1 MGERKKYGGRVK
13 GSKNLPTNHLFFM
26 ADKLNVD
33 PFKVLLMFAAGDYKG
48 LGYKEEKT
56 TKFIGENS
64 YEEYTIS
71 PELRMSAASKACEYL
86 YPKRKAIEHSI
97 DQEAITGITRT
108 ILTKKV

>member
-1 MGERKKYGGRVK
+1 MARPK
-13 GSKNLPTNHLFFM
+13 GSMNFKTDYLFEI
-26 ADKLNVD
+26 ARKRGVD
-33 PFKVLLMFAAGDYKG
+33 PFNILLRFAAGDWKG

-97 DQEAITGITRT
+97 EQETITGITRT